1 MVIWIID
8 GNNLIHSD
16 PRLRQRMV
24 ESGLESARKLLDHDL
39 SRLRSSDEQFHVVYD
54 GGTSTR
60 NRGGVSTS
68 IAQHG
73 NSADDRILAMA
84 RNKSGQ
90 GKLIVVTD
98 DHSDIGARLGGAG
111 IEWMTC
117 SEFRSSVM
125 RLGTGRS
132 KSAMDDSSD
141 KPPPPRSKNQIDH
154 WLKEFG
160 VTGEEE

>member
-39 SRLRSSDEQFHVVYD
+39 ARIRSADEQFHIVYD
-54 GGTSTR
+54 GGGSTR
-60 NRGGVSTS
+60 EQGGVFTS
-68 IAQHG
+68 IAQKGH
-73 NSADDRILAMA
+73 SADDRVLALA

-98 DHSDIGARLGGAG
+98 DRSDIGARLGGVG

-117 SEFRSSVM
+117 SEFRSNVM
-125 RLGTGRS
+125 KLGTGR
-132 KSAMDDSSD
+132 KASANDDSCD
-141 KPPPPRSKNQIDH
+141 KPPLPRSKNQVDH